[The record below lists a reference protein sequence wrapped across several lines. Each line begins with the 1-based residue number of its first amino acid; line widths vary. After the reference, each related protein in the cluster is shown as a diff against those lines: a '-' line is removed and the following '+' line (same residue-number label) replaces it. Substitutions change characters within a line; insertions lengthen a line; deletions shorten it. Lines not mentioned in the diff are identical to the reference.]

1 MYLENHEQL
10 IGGRSG
16 KIQKIGRLV
25 VRPAQAWT
33 NDVHSFLRFVR
44 AEGAEFVPMPY
55 GMNELKQEQVSY
67 MPGEVFNYPLPE
79 HLLTDSMLVS
89 AASLL
94 RTFHQYSERYLA
106 NLTGQE
112 HWMLEKVSPVE
123 VMCHGDFAPY
133 NVTIISNQAAGM
145 IDFDTLHP
153 GPRMW
158 DVAYAVYRWVPF
170 NAPMHPDTQG
180 DLDEHIR
187 KARLFLDTYGIG
199 LEGKESFVRILI
211 ERLEAL
217 TQFMRNEAKQGNEDF
232 QSHIQDGH
240 LSVYLNDME
249 YLRKNEQQITKGII
263 VY

>member
-1 MYLENHEQL
+1 
-10 IGGRSG
+10 
-16 KIQKIGRLV
+16 
-25 VRPAQAWT
+25 
-33 NDVHSFLRFVR
+33 
-44 AEGAEFVPMPY
+44 
-55 GMNELKQEQVSY
+55 
-67 MPGEVFNYPLPE
+67 
-79 HLLTDSMLVS
+79 
-89 AASLL
+89 
-94 RTFHQYSERYLA
+94 
-106 NLTGQE
+106 
-112 HWMLEKVSPVE
+112 MLEKVSPVE

-170 NAPMHPDTQG
+170 NAPIHPDTQG

-199 LEGKESFVRILI
+199 LEDKESFVRILI

>member
-67 MPGEVFNYPLPE
+67 MPGEVFNYPLPD
-79 HLLTDSMLVS
+79 HMLADSMLVS
-89 AASLL
+89 AARLL

-106 NLTGQE
+106 HLTGQE

-133 NVTIISNQAAGM
+133 NVTIISNQAVGM

-170 NAPMHPDTQG
+170 NAPMHPDAQG
-180 DLDEHIR
+180 DLYEHIR

-240 LSVYLNDME
+240 LSVYVNDME

-263 VY
+263 V